1 MNMKT
6 PRILRTG
13 QPLALAAIRQ
23 AAPAVFAEQPHF
35 SRGERYQ
42 YVPTIRPLEM
52 LLENGWGVYE
62 ASQASAREQGRAPYA
77 RHMLRLRKLTDFNVA
92 AVVGEGIGEII
103 LQNAHD
109 GTCAYSLKAGF
120 FRFVCS
126 NGMVVGNDI
135 AAFKVMHTKSKNTSL
150 EILEAGERTIT
161 EKFPLMLENIS
172 NMQKAVL
179 SPEQSYTLAQEALR
193 LRYGT
198 MLPPF
203 KAEDLLAVRRPADEG
218 DTAWKVLNRIQENV
232 MQGGWETRSMF
243 TGRKSAVRSV
253 EAVGPTMKINEG
265 LWTKAAQ
272 LIEEV
277 A

>member
-1 MNMKT
+1 MKNL
-6 PRILRTG
+6 RILRTG
-13 QPLALAAIRQ
+13 QPLALTAI
-23 AAPAVFAEQPHF
+23 AKVAPAVFAEHPHS
-35 SRGERYQ
+35 SRGDRYQ
-42 YVPTIRPLEM
+42 YVPTIRPLET

-62 ASQASAREQGRAPYA
+62 ASQASAQEQGRAPFA
-77 RHMLRLRKLTDFNVA
+77 RHMLRMRKLVDFDVA
-92 AVVGEGIGEII
+92 AVVGEGVGEII

-126 NGMVVGNDI
+126 NGMVVGKDI
-135 AAFKVMHTKSKNTSL
+135 AAFKVIHTKSKNTSL

-161 EKFPLMLENIS
+161 EKFPLMLENIRT
-172 NMQKAVL
+172 MQQAVL
-179 SPEQSYTLAQEALR
+179 SPEQSYTLAEEALR

-203 KAEDLLAVRRPADEG
+203 KADDLLNVRRSQDAG
-218 DTAWKVLNRIQENV
+218 YTAWKVLNRIQENV

-243 TGRKSAVRSV
+243 TGRKSAVRPV
-253 EAVGPTMKINEG
+253 EAVGPSMRINEG
-265 LWTKAAQ
+265 LWSKAAQ
-272 LIEEV
+272 LVAEV